1 MSHSGDFVYSVSM
14 TANERTYEYDIYR
27 FDGSRVLRQTVRYA
41 DLIRF
46 NRHLSNAEHAF
57 LWLDANAA
65 LVFDESKAEEP

>member
-1 MSHSGDFVYSVSM
+1 MSRSGDCAYSVSM

-41 DLIRF
+41 DLLRF
-46 NRHLSNAEHAF
+46 NRHLRNAGEAF

-65 LVFDESKAEEP
+65 LVFDESLAEEP